1 MPGEEHPLSKSKKK
15 FSNFEEILDDI
26 KDAKDAWRTKYLE
39 KTALEKSHNYIDG
52 IEDNNDVHPSQ
63 RADRIQENTLHKF
76 ATYNTIF
83 TISGL
88 SKNEI
93 EDVSFLKNPVHDIIA
108 RTGGIGDPNISWGRY
123 DEETN
128 EIRAQV
134 RESFR
139 NPAVKGIK
147 THEYDNSVNILAKGH
162 DIFFENLNIV
172 STVGPNPERGLANF
186 TKMDFE
192 MHEPFGVTLVEK
204 LRGSAF
210 VNGWTDYQDAP
221 FLLTMEWK
229 GTDENGKVIG
239 NTGPGAGM
247 HSQGLLRK
255 IPIYISRVQFEV
267 DQGGARYTAVAV
279 PYGDMGHDDRFK
291 YPRKAVKVSAS
302 NLSDKIHAEP
312 ISKGPPRSNMS
323 GFGGGRKYDWDNFTT
338 REKRGTWVY
347 QVEKVLF
354 TQMEDEKRE
363 KVREL
368 NDVYRFQIADEIIK
382 FGDTYFAPLQTTRT
396 EETAAWHNFFRG
408 EGPPKA
414 IINTAEGGIDFR
426 GSLPKF
432 FEDAIRSL
440 VGYQWLVDAFWYTY
454 GANKLTDK
462 AGGSPVT
469 DRDQILRYLKDK
481 EQFKADLEADQ
492 YIDWFMIKSNVVPDP
507 SRFDKIRKV
516 HPKTITYYAIPT
528 KLHILKFIK
537 PGISF
542 GNVNWDKYVRKQYD
556 YIYTGDNVDVQNL
569 KIDYKAA
576 YFFRNVRPIYETETG
591 KGSWQEFS
599 EDFEKS
605 VEEVFGAEDYPE
617 PKLPYR
623 QEPSLIKGS
632 NTVSTIAGE
641 RSQEFYD
648 YITNPQ
654 TDMMK
659 IELEILGDP
668 AYICQDMYTPLSKD
682 GKYWAPS
689 VYNKTYGCFNVEQY
703 QPLIKVNYRLPD
715 EPEERE
721 AVMFQ
726 KQLSYSES
734 LFFNGVYQVT
744 RVDSQFQ
751 NGEFKQILTCVRLN
765 NQTGEGTTGEIV
777 KKGEYQTIWKE
788 HFDEI
793 DDIKAKEK
801 ANETKKCFH
810 PEQLFG
816 DKCMKDIQPGDII
829 NGQEILGMIKLKLTE
844 DMYSISDVKV
854 TGSHGMKYKD
864 KWIFVKDHPDSIKI
878 DDKPEFVYIPLVEGG
893 TFIINNEEFADYDY
907 HDMVGLGDKV
917 VEGVIE

>member
-26 KDAKDAWRTKYLE
+26 KDAKDAWRTKHLE

-172 STVGPNPERGLANF
+172 STVGPNPERGLSNF
-186 TKMDFE
+186 TKMEFE

-291 YPRKAVKVSAS
+291 FPRKAVKVSAS
-302 NLSDKIHAEP
+302 NLSEKIHAEP

-556 YIYTGDNVDVQNL
+556 YIYTGDNVDVQSL
-569 KIDYKAA
+569 KIDYKSA
-576 YFFRNVRPIYETETG
+576 YFFRNVRPIEETETA
-591 KGSWQEFS
+591 KGSWDQFS
-599 EDFEKS
+599 EDFEQTI
-605 VEEVFGAEDYPE
+605 EEVFGAEDYPE
-617 PKLPYR
+617 PKLPFR
-623 QEPSLIKGS
+623 QEPSLIKGT
-632 NTVSTIAGE
+632 NTISTIAGAK
-641 RSQEFYD
+641 SQEFYD

-654 TDMMK
+654 ADMMK

-668 AYICQDMYTPLSKD
+668 AYIAQDMYTPLHKEGD
-682 GKYWAPS
+682 YWAPN
-689 VYNKTYGCFNVEQY
+689 VYNKRFDCYNVEQY
-703 QPLIKVNYRLPD
+703 QPLIKVNYRIPD

-744 RVDSQFQ
+744 RVDSRFQ
-751 NGEFKQILTCVRLN
+751 NGEFTQVLTCVRMN
-765 NQTGEGTTGEIV
+765 NQKGEGKTAEILSQGDKEKFTKRVNGKEYLIDEIV
-777 KKGEYQTIWKE
+777 DKTKNKVKRVIKGRL
-788 HFDEI
+788 
-793 DDIKAKEK
+793 
-801 ANETKKCFH
+801 NR
-810 PEQLFG
+810 
-816 DKCMKDIQPGDII
+816 
-829 NGQEILGMIKLKLTE
+829 
-844 DMYSISDVKV
+844 
-854 TGSHGMKYKD
+854 
-864 KWIFVKDHPDSIKI
+864 
-878 DDKPEFVYIPLVEGG
+878 
-893 TFIINNEEFADYDY
+893 
-907 HDMVGLGDKV
+907 
-917 VEGVIE
+917 